1 MNNELPACTNR
12 STLPGRTLAA
22 AVISLLMIGS
32 AQAEWRVADSEA
44 RSKLEEV
51 KSALGTDDGNV
62 NSNLRDIYEQQQIS
76 RYSAGQG
83 ENMKPAEEAGAKP
96 EEELDKE
103 SPTADFESDARCPQP
118 AGTGTIAQQ
127 QWKLCQEVVKTELAQ
142 YRYSLAMYEVSKKR
156 HQRLQAI
163 QRERSN
169 IGPND
174 QGKLQDNNN
183 KLLELM
189 SLMEIDRQ
197 QQKTYMD
204 AYEVRLR
211 YLHAAKNTLA
221 RQVMHGNPGATSFSL
236 GDVLK

>member
-1 MNNELPACTNR
+1 MKNKLPTCANR
-12 STLPGRTLAA
+12 SVLSGRTLVAA
-22 AVISLLMIGS
+22 AIGLLMLGN

-51 KSALGTDDGNV
+51 KSALGTSDGNV
-62 NSNLRDIYEQQQIS
+62 NSNLKDIYKQQQITQ
-76 RYSAGQG
+76 YSAGQG

-103 SPTADFESDARCPQP
+103 SPTADFDSEARCPQP
-118 AGTGTIAQQ
+118 AGSGAIAQQ
-127 QWKLCQEVVKTELAQ
+127 QWQLCQEVVKTELAQ

-156 HQRLQAI
+156 QQRLQAI

-169 IGPND
+169 IGTND

-183 KLLELM
+183 KLLELI

-197 QQKTYMD
+197 QQQTYMD

-221 RQVMHGNPGATSFSL
+221 RQVMHGNSGATSFNL